1 MKYHNPC
8 KSLQALFCLLVLGF
22 LVGCSTYF
30 STLQPKG
37 SNEKV
42 IYQISEKEAFKLAFQ
57 AMATNLP
64 NTPITDI
71 TDSVRGYR
79 ALLGF
84 GGGFDTYTQQV
95 LVFPASGIDEN
106 GVERKGFY
114 FEVSGSG
121 SAIVTGRQKNKKIF
135 KTLNK
140 SLIDSKS
147 GILVKDVRMVEYGG
161 DSKVTEN
168 LDGDSIEKL
177 ALSPPPKISKIT
189 GKRKSAK
196 EATTPQGNVTKEKLA
211 VMDLKAKYGV
221 EQELAEGLSVVIR
234 DAIQGLGDYEVVS
247 KDDVEV
253 VAIRTAIRQSLGCD
267 DTKCLIA
274 VGRSLGTKFMVAGA
288 ISKFGDTYN
297 ISLRLIDTVGENAGV
312 KERVNR
318 NCKCAE
324 DELIE
329 AAKVTASLLLE

>member
-1 MKYHNPC
+1 MIPTYRYVVT
-8 KSLQALFCLLVLGF
+8 LALVGF

-64 NTPITDI
+64 NTPITEI

-79 ALLGF
+79 ALF

-95 LVFPASGIDEN
+95 LVFPAAGIDEH

-121 SAIVTGRQKNKKIF
+121 SAIVTGRGKNKKIF

-147 GILVKDVRMVEYGG
+147 GILVKDVRIVEYGG

-168 LDGDSIEKL
+168 
-177 ALSPPPKISKIT
+177 
-189 GKRKSAK
+189 
-196 EATTPQGNVTKEKLA
+196 
-211 VMDLKAKYGV
+211 
-221 EQELAEGLSVVIR
+221 
-234 DAIQGLGDYEVVS
+234 
-247 KDDVEV
+247 
-253 VAIRTAIRQSLGCD
+253 
-267 DTKCLIA
+267 
-274 VGRSLGTKFMVAGA
+274 F
-288 ISKFGDTYN
+288 
-297 ISLRLIDTVGENAGV
+297 
-312 KERVNR
+312 
-318 NCKCAE
+318 
-324 DELIE
+324 
-329 AAKVTASLLLE
+329 

>member
-1 MKYHNPC
+1 MIPTYRYVVT
-8 KSLQALFCLLVLGF
+8 LALVGF

-57 AMATNLP
+57 AIATNLP
-64 NTPITDI
+64 DRPITE
-71 TDSVRGYR
+71 TADSVRGYR
-79 ALLGF
+79 ALF

-95 LVFPASGIDEN
+95 LVFPVAGIDEN

-168 LDGDSIEKL
+168 
-177 ALSPPPKISKIT
+177 
-189 GKRKSAK
+189 
-196 EATTPQGNVTKEKLA
+196 
-211 VMDLKAKYGV
+211 
-221 EQELAEGLSVVIR
+221 
-234 DAIQGLGDYEVVS
+234 
-247 KDDVEV
+247 
-253 VAIRTAIRQSLGCD
+253 
-267 DTKCLIA
+267 
-274 VGRSLGTKFMVAGA
+274 F
-288 ISKFGDTYN
+288 
-297 ISLRLIDTVGENAGV
+297 
-312 KERVNR
+312 
-318 NCKCAE
+318 
-324 DELIE
+324 
-329 AAKVTASLLLE
+329 